1 MMPNADQ
8 LLNRSFDEVVA
19 HAADQAEADDRLR
32 YDLIRARKQSGLTQS
47 QVAEIVGVTQPT
59 VAAFE
64 HHENDP
70 RLSTLRRYAVAV
82 GVTITHDVESFD
94 SDGWVRHTSTVEV
107 GFVPTSTSAA
117 SVANEV
123 GSAFA
128 SLKDAADSNRT
139 DFALAA

>member
-1 MMPNADQ
+1 MTPNADQ

-32 YDLIRARKQSGLTQS
+32 YDLIGARKQSGLTQS

-82 GVTITHDVESFD
+82 GVTITHDVEPFD

-117 SVANEV
+117 SFNDAK
-123 GSAFA
+123 GDPTSFA
-128 SLKDAADSNRT
+128 TDAADSNRT